1 MVKYCCTV
9 VSLYIHRSKIATFN
23 NETLMSLF
31 MSYNRYMCTSFY
43 S

>member
-23 NETLMSLF
+23 NEILMSLF
-31 MSYNRYMCTSFY
+31 GTCVHLFIPD
-43 S
+43 

>member
-9 VSLYIHRSKIATFN
+9 VSSYIQRSKIATFN

-31 MSYNRYMCTSFY
+31 MP
-43 S
+43 